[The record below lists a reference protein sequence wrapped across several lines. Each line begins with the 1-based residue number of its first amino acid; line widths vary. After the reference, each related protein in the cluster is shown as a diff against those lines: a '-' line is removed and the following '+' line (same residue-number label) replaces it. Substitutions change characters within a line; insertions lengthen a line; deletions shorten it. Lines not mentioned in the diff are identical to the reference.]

1 MKYEEKIN
9 KILAFS
15 GWTKDH
21 LADLIDVSNGTLG
34 SWSHGNTE
42 PKGEH
47 AALIDTIF
55 AKLVEPYLCELEKR
69 SDAIEKTILQ
79 AKIKHLPDND
89 LCR

>member
-1 MKYEEKIN
+1 MKYNEKIN

-21 LADLIDVSNGTLG
+21 LADLIEVTNNTLG
-34 SWSHGNTE
+34 NWARGDSA
-42 PKGEH
+42 PKDEH

-55 AKLVEPYLCELEKR
+55 DKLVAPFLCDLEKR

-79 AKIKHLPDND
+79 AKIRDLPNDNI
-89 LCR
+89 CK